1 MPSSWVTN
9 SDELY
14 SALRTH
20 LMERV
25 RDKEFTIRVQAVV
38 ALSKLAGSEDPNE
51 LDDDEVSIIDTL
63 TQIRRYD
70 SAQSA
75 GLADSMRDGEP
86 QAA

>member
-20 LMERV
+20 LMGRV

-70 SAQSA
+70 SA
-75 GLADSMRDGEP
+75 P
-86 QAA
+86 